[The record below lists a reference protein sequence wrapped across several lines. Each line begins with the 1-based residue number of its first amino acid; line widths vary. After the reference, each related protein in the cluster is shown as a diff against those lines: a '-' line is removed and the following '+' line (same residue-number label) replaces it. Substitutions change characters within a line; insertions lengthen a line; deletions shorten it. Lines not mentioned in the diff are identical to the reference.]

1 MANPLT
7 GDFEAVLQVSGAT
20 VNRLLASMHQNAGAN
35 PDTPSFPHSMGMRVG
50 DPDPI
55 DGMKGSVNA
64 QISAPRIELIHE
76 TSDSFWLE
84 VAVRA
89 RYTPDPGSVPIP
101 EFIHGTIRAR
111 YRLDMVDH
119 SCFGFE
125 KLNAE
130 YLWVR
135 VVDDSV
141 SFTGT
146 AVDDVSIMS
155 AAQTSIDPST
165 ADARITTLARH
176 LLKTRFQA
184 TPHKVSRRFRFG
196 SMRSLNTGINNSL
209 VAVPI
214 GLSGDP
220 SAGKIESVNQSIL
233 NKRDV
238 AIGISRDA
246 IMARINEQIELM
258 RQSFRMVFHFHN
270 KTNLELGVSIK
281 VLEANIDWT
290 ITLSSASAQWMGGI
304 PPIMGIVPPGG
315 IVSVSLHG
323 QARTQK
329 SYLNFDFDATQSM
342 LITFDGT
349 TEGFSVAPFGSAAIS
364 IPGILGPAIVSQA
377 RPTIQNAINGVIT
390 SSASAMAGLVS
401 ISNRKTE
408 LVNQLQTMDAAS
420 QVYFTDAA
428 FSADGVVVRGDIGVS
443 PRKAPE
449 VSFAATAA
457 KDRYSAFQSWI
468 PGGGIDSY
476 NWSWKWYNNQGKP
489 GFESLTD
496 RYLLRRPPAKGQ
508 GKFGMQLGINSPLP
522 GLDGMGQVCLVVTGT
537 RAHHVTGQPEPVTVS
552 RKCRKFGF
560 DLSLATPDRLFLR
573 EWKPGPRDPVGPVAE
588 AAIHEVNSPGSSGHG
603 ANTLIVRAG
612 NGWNHEAAMSLRD
625 GLADC
630 RRRDAGLVVLLLFSD
645 RELMEGKPEMLEEL
659 RALSQELEAPLVVN
673 EDVDGSWSN
682 ALGIQDRESIQWTL
696 VTPTG
701 GVTWAHSGSLDPRE
715 LAEAL
720 DNYLLR
726 SPAPAPARVAEGFM
740 PGARVP
746 RYPFE
751 RDVIGRLSRE
761 DDNCPPPPFERLGLE
776 TAVSF
781 IRKNSLSSEAALRAM
796 AESQRARSEGVQ
808 VIVLDGAS
816 AEDEERM
823 REILPDAMIVADN
836 EGKISR
842 RFGIQSWPSSL
853 TIDRS
858 GSMLDA
864 EETDD
869 E

>member
-20 VNRLLASMHQNAGAN
+20 VNRLLAGMHQNAGAN
-35 PDTPSFPHSMGMRVG
+35 PDTPSFPHSMGMRIG

-55 DGMKGSVNA
+55 DGMKGLANA

-84 VAVRA
+84 VDVRA
-89 RYTPDPGSVPIP
+89 QYTPDPGSVPIP
-101 EFIHGTIRAR
+101 EFIHGTVRAR

-119 SCFGFE
+119 SCFGYE

-130 YLWVR
+130 YLWIR

-155 AAQTSIDPST
+155 AAQSSLDPST
-165 ADARITTLARH
+165 ADARITTIVRH

-184 TPHKVSRRFRFG
+184 TPHRVSRRFRRG

-209 VAVPI
+209 VAVPLA
-214 GLSGDP
+214 LSGDP
-220 SAGKIESVNQSIL
+220 SAGKIESINQSIL

-238 AIGISRDA
+238 AIGINRDA

-270 KTNLELGVSIK
+270 RTNLELGVSIK
-281 VLEANIDWT
+281 VLEANIDWA

-304 PPIMGIVPPGG
+304 PPIMGIVPAGG
-315 IVSVSLHG
+315 VVSVSLHG

-329 SYLNFDFDATQSM
+329 SYLNFDFDAMQSM
-342 LITFDGT
+342 LVTFDGA
-349 TEGFSVAPFGSAAIS
+349 TEEFSVVPFGSASIS

-377 RPTIQNAINGVIT
+377 RPTIQSAINGVIT
-390 SSASAMAGLVS
+390 SSSSAMAGLVS
-401 ISNRKTE
+401 IADRKTE
-408 LVNQLQTMDAAS
+408 LVKQLQTMDAAS

-428 FSADGVVVRGDIGVS
+428 FSADGVVVRGDITVS
-443 PRKAPE
+443 ARKAPQ
-449 VSFAATAA
+449 VSFAISAA
-457 KDRYSAFQSWI
+457 KDRYAAFQSWI

-496 RYLLRRPPAKGQ
+496 RYILKRPPAKGQ
-508 GKFGMQLGINSPLP
+508 GKFGMQLGVNSPLP
-522 GLDGMGQVCLVVTGT
+522 GLDGMGQVCLVVEGT
-537 RAHHVTGQPEPVTVS
+537 RAHHITGQPESVTVS

-560 DLSLATPDRLFLR
+560 DLSLGTPDRLFLR
-573 EWKPGPRDPVGPVAE
+573 EWKPGPRDPIGPVAE
-588 AAIHEVNSPGSSGHG
+588 VAIHQVNSPGSRGHG

-612 NGWNHEAAMSLRD
+612 RGWNREAAMSLRD

-630 RRRDAGLVVLLLFSD
+630 RRRDAGLVVLLLFRD
-645 RELMEGKPEMLEEL
+645 RELMEAKPEMLDEL
-659 RALSQELEAPLVVN
+659 RALSQELEAPLIVN
-673 EDVDGSWSN
+673 EDVDGSWSE
-682 ALGIQDRESIQWTL
+682 ALRIEDSETLYWTI

-701 GVTWAHSGSLDPRE
+701 GITWAHSGSLDPHG

-726 SPAPAPARVAEGFM
+726 SQAPLPARVAEGFI
-740 PGARVP
+740 PGKRVP
-746 RYPFE
+746 RYAFE
-751 RDVIGRLSRE
+751 RDVAARLSRQE
-761 DDNCPPPPFERLGLE
+761 NNCPPPPFERLGIE

-796 AESQRARSEGVQ
+796 ADSQRARSEAVQ
-808 VIVLDGAS
+808 VIVLDGGT

-823 REILPDAMIVADN
+823 REILPDAMIVADS
-836 EGKISR
+836 EGKIAR

-858 GSMLDA
+858 GTIADS
-864 EETDD
+864 EEVDD

>member
-35 PDTPSFPHSMGMRVG
+35 PDTPTFPHSMGMRIG

-84 VAVRA
+84 VTVRA

-101 EFIHGTIRAR
+101 EFIHGTVRAR

-119 SCFGFE
+119 SCFGYE

-141 SFTGT
+141 SFAGT
-146 AVDDVSIMS
+146 AVDDVSIMT
-155 AAQTSIDPST
+155 AAQSSIDPST

-176 LLKTRFQA
+176 LLKTRFRA
-184 TPHKVSRRFRFG
+184 TPHKVSRRFRRG
-196 SMRSLNTGINNSL
+196 AMRSLNTGINNSL

-220 SAGKIESVNQSIL
+220 SAGKIESISQSIL

-238 AIGISRDA
+238 AIGINRDA
-246 IMARINEQIELM
+246 IMAKINEHLELM
-258 RQSFRMVFHFHN
+258 RQSFRMFYHFHN
-270 KTNLELGVSIK
+270 RTNFELGVSVK
-281 VLEANIDWT
+281 VFEADIEWS
-290 ITLSSASAQWMGGI
+290 ITLSSMSAQWIGGI
-304 PPIMGIVPPGG
+304 PPIMGILPPGG
-315 IVSVSLHG
+315 VVSVSFHG

-329 SYLNFDFDATQSM
+329 SYLNFDFDATQA
-342 LITFDGT
+342 LLVTFDGT
-349 TEGFSVAPFGSAAIS
+349 TEEFSVAPFGSATIT
-364 IPGILGPAIVSQA
+364 IPGILGPLIVAEA
-377 RPTIQNAINGVIT
+377 RSTIQSGIDGVIK
-390 SSASAMAGLVS
+390 SAASGMAGLVS
-401 ISNRKTE
+401 IANRKAE
-408 LVNQLQTMDAAS
+408 LVKQLQTMDAAS
-420 QVYFTDAA
+420 QVHFTDAA
-428 FSADGVVVRGDIGVS
+428 FTADGVVIRGDITVS

-449 VSFAATAA
+449 VSFAVTAA

-476 NWSWKWYNNQGKP
+476 NWSWKWYNHQGKP

-496 RYLLRRPPAKGQ
+496 RYVLRRPPAKGQ

-522 GLDGMGQVCLVVTGT
+522 GLDGMGQVCLVAAGT
-537 RAHHVTGQPEPVTVS
+537 RAHHVTGEPESVTVS
-552 RKCRKFGF
+552 RKCKKFGF
-560 DLSLATPDRLFLR
+560 DLALATPDRLFLR
-573 EWKPGPRDPVGPVAE
+573 EWKPGPRDPIGPVAE
-588 AAIHEVNSPGSSGHG
+588 VAIHEVNSAGSDGHG

-612 NGWNHEAAMSLRD
+612 NGWNREAAMSLRD

-645 RELMEGKPEMLEEL
+645 RQLMDAKPEMVEEL

-673 EDVDGSWSN
+673 EDVDESWSN
-682 ALGIQDRESIQWTL
+682 ALRIEDRENIQWTL

-726 SPAPAPARVAEGFM
+726 SPAPAPARVAEGFI
-740 PGARVP
+740 PGWRVP

-751 RDVIGRLSRE
+751 RDVIGRVSRE
-761 DDNCPPPPFERLGLE
+761 DDNCPPPPFERLGIE

-781 IRKNSLSSEAALRAM
+781 IRKNSFSSEAALRAM
-796 AESQRARSEGVQ
+796 TESQRTRSEGVQ
-808 VIVLDGAS
+808 VVVLDGGT

-836 EGKISR
+836 EGKIAK

-858 GSMLDA
+858 GIMADTG
-864 EETDD
+864 EPDD